1 VKHIKISL
9 VVLFIVVGISALFSE
24 GLNVYGRG
32 VKDQIPHVYEVI
44 KIRAIKDWETD
55 HEMVVYEINKQSES
69 YLKIVS
75 TEDIDINIFVSSL
88 LYWADSPESVK
99 ADMEHFDIYPID
111 WEMVLYE
118 YNKQVEAK
126 NSY

>member
-1 VKHIKISL
+1 MKHIKISL

-24 GLNVYGRG
+24 GLNSYGRR
-32 VKDQIPHVYEVI
+32 VKDQLPDVYEVI
-44 KIRAIKDWETD
+44 KLRAIKDWETD
-55 HEMVVYEINKQSES
+55 NEMVVYEINKQSES
-69 YLKIVS
+69 YFKMVS

-88 LYWADSPESVK
+88 LYWADSPDSVK
-99 ADMEHFDIYPID
+99 SDMEHFDIYPID

>member
-1 VKHIKISL
+1 MKHIKFGL

-24 GLNVYGRG
+24 GLNSYGRR
-32 VKDQIPHVYEVI
+32 VKDQLPDVYEVI

-88 LYWADSPESVK
+88 LYWADSPDSVK
-99 ADMEHFDIYPID
+99 SDMEHFDIYPID

>member
-24 GLNVYGRG
+24 GLNSYGRG
-32 VKDQIPHVYEVI
+32 VKDQLPHVYEVI

-99 ADMEHFDIYPID
+99 SDMEHFDIYPID

-126 NSY
+126 SSY

>member
-1 VKHIKISL
+1 MKHIKFSL

-24 GLNVYGRG
+24 GLNSYGRR
-32 VKDQIPHVYEVI
+32 VKDQLPDVYEVI
-44 KIRAIKDWETD
+44 KIKAIKDWETD

-69 YLKIVS
+69 YFKMVS

-99 ADMEHFDIYPID
+99 ADMEHLDIYPID

>member
-1 VKHIKISL
+1 MKHIKLSL

-24 GLNVYGRG
+24 GLNSYGRE
-32 VKDQIPHVYEVI
+32 VKDQLPDVYEVI
-44 KIRAIKDWETD
+44 KLRAIGDWETD

-69 YLKIVS
+69 YFKMVS

-99 ADMEHFDIYPID
+99 ADMENLDLYPID

>member
-1 VKHIKISL
+1 VKHIKFSL

-24 GLNVYGRG
+24 GLNSYGRR
-32 VKDQIPHVYEVI
+32 VKDQLPDVYEVI

-88 LYWADSPESVK
+88 LYWADSPDSVK
-99 ADMEHFDIYPID
+99 SDMEHFDIYPID